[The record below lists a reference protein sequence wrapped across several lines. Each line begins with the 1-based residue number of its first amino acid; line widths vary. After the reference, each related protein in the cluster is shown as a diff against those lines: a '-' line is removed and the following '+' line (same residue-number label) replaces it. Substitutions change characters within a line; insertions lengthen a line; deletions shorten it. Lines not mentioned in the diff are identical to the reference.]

1 MVRKIKKKLNPN
13 YVDLAQA
20 KSHVRDSVSGMGKCD
35 IIVDR
40 LGERISHV
48 SGYLRSKYTKAY

>member
-48 SGYLRSKYTKAY
+48 SGYLRGKYP